1 VDAIGK
7 VAKPKLNAK
16 RKTNGN
22 ARHALKGNRPVFFTR
37 PERKSFDTPVY
48 NYELLGVGATIRGPA
63 IVELP
68 FTTTLLPPD
77 HKITVDPYMN
87 LVMELP

>member
-1 VDAIGK
+1 
-7 VAKPKLNAK
+7 
-16 RKTNGN
+16 
-22 ARHALKGNRPVFFTR
+22 VFFTR
-37 PERKSFDTPVY
+37 PERKSIDTPVY
-48 NYELLGVGATIRGPA
+48 DYEILGVGTTIRGPA

-68 FTTTLLPPD
+68 FTTTLIPPE